1 LVLRSVTRKLSVLCR
16 FRATSAVY
24 LALVVVL
31 HWDIQR
37 QSALDDEIGTVAQS
51 VSFGINSLL
60 AIDSL
65 VTFQP
70 RPRARSLGNQWIAG
84 FRQVYNT
91 IIKVYRKSPAQSFRG
106 RMLPTPRLPAG
117 ARNHLHDRPARCF
130 RCGERD
136 HTFTYVAL

>member
-1 LVLRSVTRKLSVLCR
+1 
-16 FRATSAVY
+16 
-24 LALVVVL
+24 VL

-65 VTFQP
+65 VNFPATST
-70 RPRARSLGNQWIAG
+70 RSVCLGNQWIAG

-106 RMLPTPRLPAG
+106 RMLPTPRRLPVVSQS
-117 ARNHLHDRPARCF
+117 P
-130 RCGERD
+130 
-136 HTFTYVAL
+136 T